1 MKRNAKWIL
10 LALGS
15 LASVMAV
22 AQKGMG
28 GNSSSQAGA
37 QSPSYVGSIPVQE
50 DATSQAY
57 QSLAKVTADE
67 AVRVAQKA
75 LGTQASPTAVKLSVE
90 NGYLAW
96 EVVITGQEVK
106 VDAGNGQVLHKEA
119 TGYEEHEGKG
129 GEHEDQGGGEGESEE

>member
-1 MKRNAKWIL
+1 MKRNARWIL

-15 LASVMAV
+15 LASVMAL

-28 GNSSSQAGA
+28 GNSSTQAGA

-67 AVRVAQKA
+67 AVRAAQKA
-75 LGTQASPTAVKLSVE
+75 LGTQASPTVVKLSVE
-90 NGYLAW
+90 NGYLVW
-96 EVVITGQEVK
+96 EVVIDGQEVK
-106 VDAGNGQVLHKEA
+106 VDAGNGQVLHRETA
-119 TGYEEHEGKG
+119 SYEEHEGKG
-129 GEHEDQGGGEGESEE
+129 GEHEDHGEEEGESD